1 MSETY
6 DADVEGEEA
15 DDDSKAMS
23 EKWADIHSDALDEY
37 ERDWERERGNQDE
50 AYEDLKFRRGR
61 QEDQWT
67 PEALEQRKGRPC
79 HTINLLPKF
88 IRQVTGDMRKM
99 RPSIKAV
106 PVDSSGD
113 IETADVLSGMFRYIE
128 NRSFA
133 KHVYT
138 TAADSQVCAGI
149 GHWQITTEYA
159 STTTFNQELR
169 IMGIEDGVA
178 VLWDADSVL
187 PTREDALHCFVPMDM
202 TLSAFKKRWPDAK
215 ADGFDTR
222 SSAAFTDWV
231 SDDYIRVLTYWK
243 KEPIK
248 RTLALMPDG
257 SIEDIT
263 DKVKS
268 ESKATVRTV
277 LKQAKEK
284 GIRVEERDSYKVCRY
299 LMTQG
304 EILEEY
310 SWKGMH
316 IPVVPAIGEEV
327 RIGREIYR
335 HGIVRYGRDLQRMV
349 NYYASA
355 ETEVAAL
362 QPKAPWIVTKAMVQ
376 NHYDQWEN
384 ANTDNLPFLEY
395 DADPKAPGARPERIQ
410 PPVASQAI
418 QEGSV
423 KAAEDMKAV
432 FGIYDANLG
441 AKSNETSGV
450 AIARRDAQADTG
462 TFVYLD
468 NFNMAIQRTGQI
480 VMDLIPHIY
489 DAQRMIQI
497 IGDDGK
503 PMLKEINKP
512 TVADGV
518 ERVEYDVTT
527 GAYDVMIEQ
536 GPGYATKREQ
546 AADAMTAFIQAFPA
560 AAPLIGDIYAKVQDW
575 PHADEIGERL
585 EEALPPAIKSELQEE
600 RQKAQLKPG
609 EPPPPPTPQQQA
621 AAQAQQ
627 MQDAAA
633 QLELQD
639 KQADVEK
646 KKAETLK
653 ILKDAGQSPQGDP
666 AAEQQ
671 AQVDAHMAA
680 LQIAEKQNEVDTKR
694 KLNALTIQ
702 IKQAELEKARIG
714 LTATD
719 EKHTIGVVKDLQTLS
734 HNADRHDASMTSQAQ
749 SFMQGHEKHQAGMTS
764 QAQNFAQGQEKHQ
777 ATMEQMTAQP
787 EEAEA

>member
-1 MSETY
+1 MADEPM
-6 DADVEGEEA
+6 DVEGKDA

-23 EKWADIHSDALDEY
+23 AEWADIHSDALDEY
-37 ERDWERERGNQDE
+37 ERDWERERGNQEE

-67 PEALEQRKGRPC
+67 PQALEQRKGRPC
-79 HTINLLPKF
+79 HTVNLLPKF

-106 PVDSSGD
+106 PVDSNGD
-113 IETADVLSGMFRYIE
+113 VETADVLSGMFRYIE

-149 GHWQITTEYA
+149 GHWQVTAEYA

-178 VLWDADSVL
+178 VLWDADSIL
-187 PTREDALHCFVPMDM
+187 PTREDAGHCFVPMDM
-202 TLSAFKKRWPDAK
+202 TLDAFKKRWSEAK

-231 SDDYIRVLTYWK
+231 TDQYIRVMMYWRK
-243 KEPIK
+243 VPIK
-248 RTLALMPDG
+248 RMLALMPDG
-257 SIEDIT
+257 SIT
-263 DKVKS
+263 DLTDELAN
-268 ESKATVRTV
+268 ESKDRIKAGIAEAAA
-277 LKQAKEK
+277 Q
-284 GIRVEERDSYKVCRY
+284 GIRIEQRDSYKVCRY
-299 LMTQG
+299 LMTMG
-304 EILEEY
+304 ELLEEY
-310 SWKGMH
+310 EWKGMH
-316 IPVVPAIGEEV
+316 IPIIPAIGEEV

-335 HGIVRYGRDLQRMV
+335 HGIVRYARDLQRMV

-355 ETEVAAL
+355 ETEVVAL
-362 QPKAPWIVTKAMVQ
+362 QPKAPWIVTNAMV
-376 NHYDQWEN
+376 NKYYDQWEN
-384 ANTDNLPFLEY
+384 ANTDNLPFLEF
-395 DADPKAPGARPERIQ
+395 DVDPKAPGMKPERLQ

-418 QEGSV
+418 QLGAT

-432 FGIYDANLG
+432 IGIYDANLG

-462 TFVYLD
+462 TFVYID

-480 VMDLIPHIY
+480 VMDLIPHYY
-489 DAQRMIQI
+489 DTQRIIQI
-497 IGDDGK
+497 IGDDGRAS
-503 PMLKEINKP
+503 LKEINRP
-512 TVADGV
+512 TVIDGV
-518 ERVEYDVTT
+518 QKVEHDVTT
-527 GAYDVMIEQ
+527 GAYDVVIEQ

-546 AADAMTAFIQAFPA
+546 AADAMTAFIQAFPP

-585 EEALPPAIKSELQEE
+585 EEALPPPIKAKLDQERE
-600 RQKAQLKPG
+600 QAKLKPG
-609 EPPPPPTPQQQA
+609 EPLPPPTPQQQA
-621 AAQAQQ
+621 QAQQ
-627 MQDAAA
+627 QQMQAQAA
-633 QLELQD
+633 QLEMAD

-646 KKAETLK
+646 KKAETIK

-666 AAEQQ
+666 AADQQ

-680 LQIAEKQNEVDTKR
+680 LQVAEKQDEVETKR
-694 KLNALTIQ
+694 TLNALTIQ

-714 LTATD
+714 LVATD
-719 EKHTIGVVKDLQTLS
+719 QMHSLHIARDVQNISHAADKHET
-734 HNADRHDASMTSQAQ
+734 
-749 SFMQGHEKHQAGMTS
+749 GMTS
-764 QAQNFAQGQEKHQ
+764 QAQNFMQGSEKHR
-777 ATMEQMTAQP
+777 ATMDQMTAQP
-787 EEAEA
+787 DKADA

>member
-1 MSETY
+1 M
-6 DADVEGEEA
+6 ADYENEAVA
-15 DDDSKAMS
+15 DDEPGESKTAS
-23 EKWADIHSDALDEY
+23 KSKSAKWAEIHEYALDEY

-67 PEALEQRKGRPC
+67 PEAIHQRRGRPC

-106 PVDSSGD
+106 PVDSNGD
-113 IETADVLSGMFRYIE
+113 PETADVLSGMFRYIE
-128 NRSFA
+128 NRSYA

-138 TAADSQVCAGI
+138 TAADSQVCSGI

-159 STTTFNQELR
+159 SSTTFNQELR

-178 VLWDADSVL
+178 VLWDADSVM
-187 PTREDALHCFVPMDM
+187 PTREDAMHCFVPADM
-202 TLSAFKKRWPDAK
+202 TLAAFKKRFPDAR
-215 ADGFDTR
+215 ADGFDIRT
-222 SSAAFTDWV
+222 SAAFTDWL
-231 SDDYIRVLTYWK
+231 SDDYIRLVTYWK
-243 KEPIK
+243 KKPIK

-257 SIEDIT
+257 SIDDLT
-263 DKVKS
+263 DHLKDADEKDA
-268 ESKATVRTV
+268 KAGMAWLT
-277 LKQAKEK
+277 EHK
-284 GIRVEERDSYKVCRY
+284 GARIEERDGYQVCRY

-310 SWKGMH
+310 EWKGMH
-316 IPVVPAIGEEV
+316 IPIVPAVGEEV
-327 RIGREIYR
+327 RIGREVYR
-335 HGIVRYGRDLQRMV
+335 HGIVRYARDLQRMV

-355 ETEVAAL
+355 ETEVVAL
-362 QPKAPWIVTKAMVQ
+362 QPKAPWIVTKAMVEKY
-376 NHYDQWEN
+376 YDQWES

-395 DADPKAPGARPERIQ
+395 DVDTKAPGRAPERIQ

-418 QEGSV
+418 QLGGT

-432 FGIYDANLG
+432 IGIYDANLG

-450 AIARRDAQADTG
+450 AIQRRDAQADTG

-512 TVADGV
+512 TLADGV
-518 ERVEYDVTT
+518 ERVQYDVTT
-527 GAYDVMIEQ
+527 GSYDVMIEQ

-546 AADAMTAFIQAFPA
+546 AADAMTAFIQAFPQ

-585 EEALPPAIKSELQEE
+585 EQALPPEIKNKLQED
-600 RQKAQLKPG
+600 RAKASLAPG
-609 EPPPPPTPQQQA
+609 EPPPPPTPQQQQDA
-621 AAQAQQ
+621 QAAQMKSQA
-627 MQDAAA
+627 M
-633 QLELQD
+633 QLELQGKALD
-639 KQADVEK
+639 NEK
-646 KKAETLK
+646 KKADIAKT
-653 ILKDAGQSPQGDP
+653 LKDAGQSPQGDP
-666 AAEQQ
+666 AAAQQ
-671 AQVDAHMAA
+671 AQVDAHLQAIDVAA
-680 LQIAEKQNEVDTKR
+680 KEDELNTKR
-694 KLNALTIQ
+694 ALNALTIQ

-714 LTATD
+714 LAATG
-719 EKHTIGVVKDLQTLS
+719 EKHTLDVVKGMQNLA
-734 HNADRHDASMTSQAQ
+734 HASDN
-749 SFMQGHEKHQAGMTS
+749 HEAGMTS
-764 QAQNFAQGQEKHQ
+764 QVQGFMHGSEKHR
-777 ATMEQMTAQP
+777 ASMDQMTAPPDQ
-787 EEAEA
+787 AGA

>member
-1 MSETY
+1 MADEPM
-6 DADVEGEEA
+6 DVEGEEA

-23 EKWADIHSDALDEY
+23 AKWEKVHEAALDEY

-67 PEALEQRKGRPC
+67 PEAINQRRGRPC

-106 PVDSSGD
+106 PVDSNGD
-113 IETADVLSGMFRYIE
+113 PETADVLSGMFRYIE
-128 NRSFA
+128 NRSYA

-149 GHWQITTEYA
+149 GHWQVTTEYA
-159 STTTFNQELR
+159 SSTTFNQELR

-178 VLWDADSVL
+178 VLWDADSVM
-187 PTREDALHCFVPMDM
+187 PTREDAMHCFVPMDM

-215 ADGFDTR
+215 ADGFDIRT
-222 SSAAFTDWV
+222 SAAFTDWL
-231 SDDYIRVLTYWK
+231 SDDYIRVVTYWK
-243 KEPIK
+243 KEPVN

-257 SIEDIT
+257 SIDDLT
-263 DKVKS
+263 DQVKDLP
-268 ESKATVRTV
+268 KDQ
-277 LKQAKEK
+277 LQAGLDWLAQNK
-284 GIRVEERDSYKVCRY
+284 GARIEERDGYKVCRY

-304 EILEEY
+304 EVLEEY
-310 SWKGMH
+310 EWKGMH
-316 IPVVPAIGEEV
+316 IPIIPAVGEEV
-327 RIGREIYR
+327 RIGREVYR
-335 HGIVRYGRDLQRMV
+335 HGIVRYARDLQRMV

-355 ETEVAAL
+355 ETEVVAL
-362 QPKAPWIVTKAMVQ
+362 QPKAPWIVTKAMVEKY
-376 NHYDQWEN
+376 YDQWEN
-384 ANTDNLPFLEY
+384 ANTDNLPFLEF
-395 DADPKAPGARPERIQ
+395 DVDTKAPGRAPERIQ

-418 QEGSV
+418 QLGGT

-432 FGIYDANLG
+432 IGIYDANLG

-503 PMLKEINKP
+503 PALKEINKP
-512 TVADGV
+512 TVTDGID
-518 ERVEYDVTT
+518 RVQYDVTT
-527 GAYDVMIEQ
+527 GSYDVMIEQ

-546 AADAMTAFIQAFPA
+546 AADAMAAFIQAFPA

-585 EEALPPAIKSELQEE
+585 EQALPPEIKNKLQED
-600 RQKAQLKPG
+600 RAKASQAPG
-609 EPPPPPTPQQQA
+609 EPPPPPTPQQQQDA
-621 AAQAQQ
+621 MAAQ
-627 MQDAAA
+627 MKTKAAE
-633 QLELQD
+633 LELQGKELD
-639 KQADVEK
+639 NEK
-646 KKAETLK
+646 KKADIAKT
-653 ILKDAGQSPQGDP
+653 LKDAGQLPQGDP
-666 AAEQQ
+666 AASQQ
-671 AQVDAHMAA
+671 AQVDAHLQAIDVAA
-680 LQIAEKQNEVDTKR
+680 KEDELRTKR
-694 KLNALTIQ
+694 ALNALTIQ

-714 LTATD
+714 LVATG
-719 EKHTIGVVKDLQTLS
+719 EKHTLDTVAGLQDLS
-734 HNADRHDASMTSQAQ
+734 HTADRH
-749 SFMQGHEKHQAGMTS
+749 EAGMTS
-764 QAQNFAQGQEKHQ
+764 QVQNFMHGSEKHR
-777 ATMEQMTAQP
+777 ASMDRMTAPPDQ
-787 EEAEA
+787 AGA